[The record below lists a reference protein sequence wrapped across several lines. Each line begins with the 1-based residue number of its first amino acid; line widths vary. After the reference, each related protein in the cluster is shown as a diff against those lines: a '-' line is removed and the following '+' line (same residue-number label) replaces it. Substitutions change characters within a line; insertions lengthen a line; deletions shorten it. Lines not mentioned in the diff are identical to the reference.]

1 MRPTRYPSRARA
13 LLCEGVS
20 FFASRFLLSREQ
32 VCNLVFCIALS
43 GALLRSG
50 PWVGAFLYAVCFLGC
65 ALWL

>member
-13 LLCEGVS
+13 LLCEGFPS
-20 FFASRFLLSREQ
+20 LLPAFLLSREQ